1 MSSRLFVPSRN
12 YIHKKGR
19 MKSVHFILLLV
30 MTGLAGCFAK
40 GSEKVK
46 EKELVLPVLQLG
58 YVDTVL
64 HKSYVANINA
74 CQNVELRAKASG
86 FLEEIL
92 VDEGQYVRKG
102 QLLFHLNDDELKVQM
117 SEATAFLSSARAE
130 AKAAEVEKERV
141 KTLVNKNVVSP
152 SELDLAKARLAAAN
166 AKVQEAMAR
175 EQKARIR
182 LSYAS
187 VRAPFDGI
195 IDRIPH
201 KLGSLIAEGNLL
213 TTVSDI
219 HAMHAYFN
227 VSEREYLN
235 FIKNGQT
242 DTRFNTPVSLVL
254 ADGSVYGH
262 QGRIETMEGQ
272 FQQGTGSIAFRAR
285 FPNPSHLLKHGASGK
300 ILLTSVAK
308 HAMMIPQKAVFEIQ
322 DRNYVFVI
330 DKDNTVKMKSFEPD
344 VHVEDFILVKSGLSD
359 KDRIIYEGVQNVKEG
374 YKIVPRLMTM
384 DSLLIAQ
391 RG

>member
-1 MSSRLFVPSRN
+1 
-12 YIHKKGR
+12 
-19 MKSVHFILLLV
+19 MKSVHFFGILLL
-30 MTGLAGCFAK
+30 TSLAGCFAK
-40 GSEKVK
+40 GSDKDKEKVL
-46 EKELVLPVLQLG
+46 ELPVLKLS
-58 YVDTVL
+58 YIDTVL
-64 HKSYVANINA
+64 HKSYVATINA

-92 VDEGQYVRKG
+92 VDEGQFVKKG

-117 SEATAFLSSARAE
+117 SESAAFLSSARAD
-130 AKAAEVEKERV
+130 AKAAEVEKGRV
-141 KTLVNKNVVSP
+141 KTLVDKNVVSP
-152 SELDLAKARLAAAN
+152 SELDLAKARVAAAN
-166 AKVQEAMAR
+166 AKVEEAEAR

-219 HAMHAYFN
+219 HTMHAYFN
-227 VSEREYLN
+227 VSEREYLSL
-235 FIKNGQT
+235 IKNGKV
-242 DTRFNTPVSLVL
+242 DTRFKVPVNLVL
-254 ADGSVYGH
+254 ADGSMYGQ

-272 FQQGTGSIAFRAR
+272 FQQGTGSIAFRAS
-285 FPNPSHLLKHGASGK
+285 FPNPSHMLKHGASGK

-330 DKDNTVKMKSFEPD
+330 DKENNVKMKSFEPD
-344 VHVEDFILVKSGLSD
+344 VHVEDFILVKSGLTNED
-359 KDRIIYEGVQNVKEG
+359 KIIYEGVQNVKEG
-374 YKIVPRLMTM
+374 YKIIPRYMTM
-384 DSLLIAQ
+384 DSLLVAQ
-391 RG
+391 R